1 MIRRFVDLYFLC
13 ALFLWDVFEKL
24 YNGFMKLC
32 NVRVHALLEEPTSQ
46 LEIAVA
52 ANVRVWNFQR
62 FQDVQGV
69 LSRHPEVVS
78 SFVSPQASF
87 ERCISTRKITD
98 AKRCEASPFALG
110 QGAHQAG
117 TQWARSLQHPT
128 FFDHLFKWRVAL
140 ESPPY
145 HLFLKAES
153 ATEHKRLSKDWSIL
167 HSRFVKVE
175 GFWQI
180 DKGNQHALCC
190 CPWQIRVRS
199 RIASAQN
206 SSAWSELLWNAEQCV
221 LPKATI
227 GHVRTPSQK
236 ETMLSSCN
244 HQQPQLPHQWP
255 SRLMSRKLLWYTRSA
270 MCPDTRQ

>member
-1 MIRRFVDLYFLC
+1 
-13 ALFLWDVFEKL
+13 
-24 YNGFMKLC
+24 MKLC

-62 FQDVQGV
+62 FQDVLGV

-78 SFVSPQASF
+78 NFVSPQASF
-87 ERCISTRKITD
+87 ERCIISQDHRCFGVKQSVSPRTRSSSSRHSMSKKLRAPNFLTIFSNGGFLWNLHRT
-98 AKRCEASPFALG
+98 A
-110 QGAHQAG
+110 
-117 TQWARSLQHPT
+117 
-128 FFDHLFKWRVAL
+128 FF
-140 ESPPY
+140 
-145 HLFLKAES
+145 KAES
-153 ATEHKRLSKDWSIL
+153 AREHKRPSKDQKDWSIL
-167 HSRFVKVE
+167 HNRFVKVE

-199 RIASAQN
+199 PIASAQN
-206 SSAWSELLWNAEQCV
+206 SSAWSELLWNAERCV

-227 GHVRTPSQK
+227 GHVRKPSQK

-255 SRLMSRKLLWYTRSA
+255 SRLMSRKLVWYTRSA

>member
-1 MIRRFVDLYFLC
+1 
-13 ALFLWDVFEKL
+13 
-24 YNGFMKLC
+24 MKLC
-32 NVRVHALLEEPTSQ
+32 NVTVHALLEEPTSQ

-62 FQDVQGV
+62 FQDVLGV

-78 SFVSPQASF
+78 NLCPRKPASKGA
-87 ERCISTRKITD
+87 SYRKITD
-98 AKRCEASPFALG
+98 ASVWSSPLALG

-128 FFDHLFKWRVAL
+128 FLTIFSNGGLLWNLHRTT
-140 ESPPY
+140 
-145 HLFLKAES
+145 FLKAAS
-153 ATEHKRLSKDWSIL
+153 AAERKWLSKDWSIL
-167 HSRFVKVE
+167 HNRFVKVE

-227 GHVRTPSQK
+227 GHVRKPSQK

-255 SRLMSRKLLWYTRSA
+255 SPLMSRKLLWYTRSA